1 MKANGRD
8 ADELRDADNSKRRCI
23 FFEHKN
29 IPFGKNAPLSR
40 VKEPNSLVTIQIY
53 NRIVFSSPLLL

>member
-1 MKANGRD
+1 MKAKGRD
-8 ADELRDADNSKRRCI
+8 ADELRDADNSIRCI